1 MKIRGKQLLM
11 NPLRIDVNVLRPPW
25 CCLSS
30 LHLPPL
36 LFLIPAYALAKAS
49 LNPREWKIIAKSL
62 NALEA
67 SLQGGVTCSPSKWL
81 GMSKELL
88 TEEHLCQRTFRA
100 ENQPNP
106 TFKGSNHRLVD
117 DDDHKAPIMCEPP
130 PPFCRQSSSKRA
142 EDQEGRPTSTVLSVW
157 TLTG

>member
-1 MKIRGKQLLM
+1 MKIRGKTIAYEPPKNRCECLKT
-11 NPLRIDVNVLRPPW
+11 PW

-130 PPFCRQSSSKRA
+130 PTFCRQSSSKRA
-142 EDQEGRPTSTVLSVW
+142 EDQEGQGGLPQLC
-157 TLTG
+157 